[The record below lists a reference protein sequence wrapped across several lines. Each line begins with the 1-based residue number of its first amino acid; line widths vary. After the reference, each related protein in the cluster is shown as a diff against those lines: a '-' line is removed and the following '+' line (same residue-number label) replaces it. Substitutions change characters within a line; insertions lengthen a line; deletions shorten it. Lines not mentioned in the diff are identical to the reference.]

1 MDRNQITIVFLVIL
15 SIRFSICV
23 ITDVQLVGGP
33 DSNKGTIEIKI
44 DNGTWETICGT
55 NTDTFDVVVICKH
68 LGFKGANRAIPET
81 PYGQNS
87 TPKHGLFCDE
97 NDPSLSECSL
107 VQSFGCSSAG
117 AASCHGDGYLGCF
130 VDMRND
136 SALSGESLTNSPSIT
151 ISYCIQFCNTSITAN
166 YTYAGV
172 ENGNECYCG
181 EGSDN
186 YTRHGLGSD
195 VNCQFPCQ
203 GDPTESCGGVGYIA
217 VFTIHTETR
226 ETTPT
231 IGSTWSNEEI
241 QEKGPHT
248 EVMTYQPS
256 SEMTSGHSPRD
267 DLTASPLTTTF
278 SSTPQQYYFGAV
290 VGEGVVIII
299 LSVLLIVSVIY
310 IIHIR
315 KMMKDL
321 KKDQK
326 MQHVDLVQSSNS
338 PEKDTGFYHD
348 IEDVR
353 KSDPATTS
361 DGDIHY
367 SSQIYDQ
374 KR

>member
-217 VFTIHTETR
+217 VFT
-226 ETTPT
+226 
-231 IGSTWSNEEI
+231 N
-241 QEKGPHT
+241 
-248 EVMTYQPS
+248 
-256 SEMTSGHSPRD
+256 
-267 DLTASPLTTTF
+267 
-278 SSTPQQYYFGAV
+278 FGAV